1 MKKIMMTFAVCSA
14 LMVAAS
20 QPVAADE
27 VTHKQATVDL
37 LKLLKIDTQIGAM
50 VDNMRES
57 ATAQLAAQNFP
68 EELGQKFEKV
78 INKQFDLI
86 NEEIGWDKIS
96 GEYISLYMEMFS
108 EKEIL
113 ELNSFYKTDLGQ
125 KLVDKMPELFAR
137 GMEIGQKRM
146 MTKQVEIQQTMAE
159 EWKNFEASLTEEERA
174 LLEKNL
180 PAGYGL

>member
-1 MKKIMMTFAVCSA
+1 MKKLGMTLAVCAA
-14 LMVAAS
+14 LTIAVSKPAM
-20 QPVAADE
+20 ADE
-27 VTHKQATVDL
+27 ASHKKATVDL

-57 ATAQLAAQNFP
+57 ATAQLDAQNFP
-68 EELGQKFEKV
+68 AELGQKFEKV

-86 NEEIGWDKIS
+86 NDEIGWDKIS
-96 GEYISLYMEMFS
+96 GEYISLYMEMFT
-108 EKEIL
+108 EEEIVQ
-113 ELNSFYKTDLGQ
+113 LNNFYKTDLGQ

-137 GMEIGQKRM
+137 GMEIGQRRM
-146 MTKQVEIQQTMAE
+146 MSKQVEIQQTMAE
-159 EWKNFEASLTEEERA
+159 EWKNFEASLTEEERE